1 MKSAVGYIRVSTE
14 EQVKQGISL
23 ANQKAKIEAFATAK
37 GWALT
42 RIYRDEGKS
51 GKSLNRPGIQE
62 LLQDAISGQF
72 EIIIVYRVD
81 RLTRKQR
88 DLWYLLEDVFDKNS
102 VGFVS
107 VNEPFDTTAAIG
119 KASLGV
125 IGVFAQLERDLISER
140 TKDALAH
147 KKDQGCS
154 LGRPVITAL
163 DKEEL
168 KIVSYIRSLRE
179 AGLSYARI
187 ARRLNLES
195 VPTSRGGRWFAST
208 VSYVVKKI
216 MPRVLGDLQKETR

>member
-88 DLWYLLEDVFDKNS
+88 DLWYLLEDVF
-102 VGFVS
+102 VERRGLR
-107 VNEPFDTTAAIG
+107 IG
-119 KASLGV
+119 
-125 IGVFAQLERDLISER
+125 ER
-140 TKDALAH
+140 AL
-147 KKDQGCS
+147 
-154 LGRPVITAL
+154 
-163 DKEEL
+163 
-168 KIVSYIRSLRE
+168 
-179 AGLSYARI
+179 
-187 ARRLNLES
+187 
-195 VPTSRGGRWFAST
+195 
-208 VSYVVKKI
+208 
-216 MPRVLGDLQKETR
+216 